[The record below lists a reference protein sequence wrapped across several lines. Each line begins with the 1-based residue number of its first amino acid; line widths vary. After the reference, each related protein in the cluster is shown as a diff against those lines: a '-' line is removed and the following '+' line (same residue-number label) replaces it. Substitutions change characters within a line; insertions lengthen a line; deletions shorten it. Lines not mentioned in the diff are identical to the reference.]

1 MLFVVLF
8 TDKPDHGHLRIANL
22 QAHID
27 WLERHSDVIPVGG
40 SLRHE
45 PSETPKGGLWIA
57 QADSKQQ
64 LEALLQMDP
73 FYLAGLRQSYEILHW
88 SKANSERQA
97 LI

>member
-8 TDKPDHGHLRIANL
+8 TDKPDHGHLRVAHL
-22 QAHID
+22 QAHLD
-27 WLERHSDVIPVGG
+27 WLERHSDVVPVGG

>member
-1 MLFVVLF
+1 MLFAVFL
-8 TDKPDHGHLRIANL
+8 TDKPDHAQVRSNHL

-27 WLERHSDVIPVGG
+27 WLEQHRDVILVGG

-45 PSETPKGGLWIA
+45 PSQLPKGGLWIA

-64 LEALLQMDP
+64 LEALLQTDP
-73 FYLAGLRQSYEILHW
+73 FYLVGLRQSYEILHW
-88 SKANSERQA
+88 SKANSERQV